1 MLTQDSRC
9 CYAAASKSQAGKA
22 MSTRNNNL
30 RGILYMIIGMACFT
44 LGDAF
49 VKLAAQ
55 TLPLGQVMLALGG
68 GCAIVFLGMMWLKGE
83 TVLFTA
89 FFEKPV
95 LLRNAGEVLG
105 ATCMFAALALTPL
118 STVTAIIQT
127 APLMMTLAAALFLKE
142 QVGLHRFS
150 AVIIGFIGVLIVI
163 RPGLEG
169 FDQYSLFA
177 LFAVVGMSMRDI
189 GARMARPGI
198 STLLLSF
205 YSAITL
211 ALTGVVMLLVGGEIK
226 IPSMTASL
234 HLLGLVAAASL
245 GLAVV
250 TQSVRIA
257 EISVVSPFRY
267 VRLLFGMTLGILV
280 FGEVIDSYTIVGSLV
295 TITAGIYIWVRERRL
310 ATMADS

>member
-1 MLTQDSRC
+1 MPALTD
-9 CYAAASKSQAGKA
+9 
-22 MSTRNNNL
+22 NL

-55 TLPLGQVMLALGG
+55 SLPLGQVMIALGL
-68 GCAIVFLGMMWLKGE
+68 GCAIVFLCMMQLKGE
-83 TVLFTA
+83 KLLFAA

-95 LLRNAGEVLG
+95 MLRNAGEVLG

-127 APLMMTLAAALFLKE
+127 APLVMTLAAMLFLKE
-142 QVGLHRFS
+142 KVGIHRMS
-150 AVIIGFIGVLIVI
+150 AVVIGFIGVLIVI

-169 FDQYSLFA
+169 FDKYSLFA
-177 LFAVVGMSMRDI
+177 LFAVVGMSMRDV

-205 YSAITL
+205 YSAITML
-211 ALTGVVMLLVGGEIK
+211 LTGIVMLLFAGEIK
-226 IPSMTASL
+226 MPGTIASL
-234 HLLGLVAAASL
+234 YLLGLVAAASL
-245 GLAVV
+245 GLIVV

-267 VRLLFGMTLGILV
+267 IRLLFGMTLGVLV
-280 FGEVIDSYTIVGSLV
+280 FGEVIDSYTIIGSLI
-295 TITAGIYIWVRERRL
+295 TILAGIYIWVRERRL
-310 ATMADS
+310 ATKTPIPQQR